1 MEVTF
6 FGMNCVRLTGKQ
18 ASLLCDPAPA
28 GKPGGDVKGTI
39 DATLLTRVADSG
51 AKTAGRVFDGPG
63 EYEIKGSMI
72 TAVPGADESTLFSV
86 GVDGVR
92 VGVLGSVSAELTNEQ
107 VGALGGIDVLVFSLT
122 GGEGELSPATAAKI
136 VSQLE
141 PKYVVPIN
149 YDGVL
154 DEFLKELG
162 PASEPQSKLKVVP
175 KDLPLDTTV
184 VVLQP
189 QG

>member
-6 FGMNCVRLTGKQ
+6 FGMNCVKLVGKQ
-18 ASLLCDPAPA
+18 VSVLCDPAPA
-28 GKPGGDVKGTI
+28 GKPGGDVKGVV
-39 DATLLTRVADSG
+39 DATLLTRPAATGV
-51 AKTAGRVFDGPG
+51 KTAGRVFDGPG

-72 TAVPGADESTLFSV
+72 TAVPTADEATLYSV
-86 GVDGVR
+86 VVDGVR
-92 VGVLGSVSAELTNEQ
+92 VGVLGSVTAELTNQQIE
-107 VGALGGIDVLVFSLT
+107 ALGGIDVLLLSLT
-122 GGEGELSPATAAKI
+122 GGEAELSPATAAKI

-141 PKYVVPIN
+141 PKYVAPIN
-149 YDGVL
+149 YDGAL

-162 PASEPQSKLKVVP
+162 STPEPQSKLKVTP